1 MIDVLRGGIVKDE
14 YGRVDNKAQAI
25 RSLDELRLSYLL
37 NDIKSNPDKYK
48 CPDDPEGWLEWL
60 NKEIGEDAL
69 HL

>member
-25 RSLDELRLSYLL
+25 RGLDNLRLSYLL

-48 CPDDPEGWLEWL
+48 YPDDPTGWLEWL
-60 NKEIGEDAL
+60 NKESGEYVL

>member
-1 MIDVLRGGIVKDE
+1 MKDE
-14 YGRVDNKAQAI
+14 YGCVDNKAKAI

-60 NKEIGEDAL
+60 NKEIGEDVL

>member
-1 MIDVLRGGIVKDE
+1 MKDE
-14 YGRVDNKAQAI
+14 YGRVDNKAKSI
-25 RSLDELRLSYLL
+25 RSLDELRLSYFL

-60 NKEIGEDAL
+60 NKEIGEYVP